1 MYLLRID
8 KSRITRFLEEFL
20 FSMQKLLDIVLK
32 ERCRLLVKPVD
43 FRGLLSVNP
52 LLAKTIFN
60 DTMGPLAECSY
71 LYFSYTDVRLD
82 CGSHHERRKTFPHIE
97 KYTLVILWERIESR
111 TVLLFSSKGSHSP
124 LPSPLGVGVGHAPLS
139 Y

>member
-8 KSRITRFLEEFL
+8 KSESLASWRSFSWYAEQACLEADGIYRLDHILE
-20 FSMQKLLDIVLK
+20 QKLLDIVLK

-60 DTMGPLAECSY
+60 DTMGPLAECSSLY
-71 LYFSYTDVRLD
+71 LSYIDVRLD
-82 CGSHHERRKTFPHIE
+82 RGSHRERRKTFPHIE
-97 KYTLVILWERIESR
+97 KYTLVILWEGIES
-111 TVLLFSSKGSHSP
+111 
-124 LPSPLGVGVGHAPLS
+124 
-139 Y
+139 